1 MGFFIYESD
10 YFHKKKNKYAW
21 EIWEYD
27 KNKLEFIK
35 NNGYTLEV
43 IWESDFK
50 NNNKIIKH
58 IIEKYVTNNSSTP
71 ERSRQ
76 N

>member
-1 MGFFIYESD
+1 VGVF
-10 YFHKKKNKYAW
+10 YFVP
-21 EIWEYD
+21 
-27 KNKLEFIK
+27 LELIK
-35 NNGYTLEV
+35 NNGYILVV

-50 NNNKIIKH
+50 SNDKIIKH